1 MRSNVCDLT
10 PDCLCSSLITFL
22 SERLSGE
29 FHIRLRSQYTQ
40 RRPDDHEQPI
50 KYDSARFHSHEQGN
64 TLQPFLKLTLIFKAT
79 RMSQYVEVTCTD
91 RDHLACCFYT
101 PASSMSS
108 NFGRTANDAPDLAFN
123 SGLLNEDAR

>member
-10 PDCLCSSLITFL
+10 PDCLCSSPISFL

-40 RRPDDHEQPI
+40 RRPNDHEQLI

-79 RMSQYVEVTCTD
+79 RMSP
-91 RDHLACCFYT
+91 RLLLLH
-101 PASSMSS
+101 ASEEHVQQLWAH
-108 NFGRTANDAPDLAFN
+108 GQ
-123 SGLLNEDAR
+123 